1 MIIRLPSGSSRIHYK
16 SNKQQTQWSKTTQSQ
31 ILFFLIY
38 LFIYLFI
45 YLKIIN
51 IIFHLCFFFFQC
63 TKVLIFSN
71 TTVTELN

>member
-38 LFIYLFI
+38 LFIYLI
-45 YLKIIN
+45 KIIN
-51 IIFHLCFFFFQC
+51 IIFHLCFFFFPVH
-63 TKVLIFSN
+63 KGAHFLKHNSYRI
-71 TTVTELN
+71 